1 MPNDIAY
8 STEEKIRQYI
18 ASHNPAL
25 GIENLRADAPLTG
38 IIDSLA
44 VLGLI
49 GFIEPEFSIEVSP
62 ADVTDENFATIG
74 TIASLV
80 GRLSQIRAA

>member
-1 MPNDIAY
+1 MPDDIAV
-8 STEEKIRQYI
+8 ERIRHYI

-25 GIENLRADAPLTG
+25 RIEDLRPDVPLTG

-49 GFIEPEFSIEVSP
+49 GFIEPEFSIEVDPS
-62 ADVTDENFATIG
+62 DVTDENFATIG
-74 TIASLV
+74 TIAELV
-80 GRLSQIRAA
+80 GRLAQVKT